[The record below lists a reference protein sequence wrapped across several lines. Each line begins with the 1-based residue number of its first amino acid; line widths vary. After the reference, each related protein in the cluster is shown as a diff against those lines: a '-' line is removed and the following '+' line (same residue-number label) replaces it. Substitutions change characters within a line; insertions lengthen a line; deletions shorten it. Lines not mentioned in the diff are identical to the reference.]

1 MLVFLIPV
9 CVVAL
14 YFYLHNR
21 EQVRLA
27 EYTLELLLASY
38 MNGQLSED
46 DYNERRTKVIKNFT
60 KIQRVMYNRRHGSNV
75 H

>member
-9 CVVAL
+9 YVVAL
-14 YFYLHNR
+14 HFYLHNR